1 MEFLITAIII
11 GFGTG
16 FHCLGMCGPIA
27 FALPV
32 DRSNKIRGTF
42 QNITYQ
48 FGRLITYSFLGII
61 FGTLGKGL
69 SLASSQQYL
78 SIATGVM
85 MIVII
90 LWPTNKLGSIGVT
103 SFIYKRVGKI
113 KSKLGELLKKRD
125 TKTLFAIGLLN
136 GALPCGPVYAALIA
150 AIATGTA
157 LKGALFM
164 FVFGL
169 GTVPF
174 MFAATFIGNFMSLA
188 FRNKIQ
194 KVIPAVVVIIGLLFI
209 LRGLGLG
216 IHMISPPEKK
226 LHIHQ
231 NQTEMKH
238 EGIDKSSGSK

>member
-1 MEFLITAIII
+1 MDFLITAIII
-11 GFGTG
+11 GLGTG

-32 DRSNKIRGTF
+32 DRTNKFRGAF

-48 FGRLITYSFLGII
+48 FGRLITYSFMGLV

-90 LWPTNKLGSIGVT
+90 LWPTDKFGSIGVT
-103 SFIYKRVGKI
+103 SFIYNKVGKI
-113 KSKLGELLKKRD
+113 KSKLGSLLKKRD
-125 TKTLFAIGLLN
+125 TKTLFGIGLLN

-174 MFAATFIGNFMSLA
+174 MFTATFIGNFMSLS
-188 FRNKIQ
+188 FRNRIQ
-194 KVIPAVVVIIGLLFI
+194 KVIPAIVVIIGILFI

-216 IHMISPPEKK
+216 IHMISPPDKK
-226 LHIHQ
+226 LHIQ
-231 NQTEMKH
+231 ENQTEMKC
-238 EGIDKSSGSK
+238 GGMSKCGG

>member
-1 MEFLITAIII
+1 MDFLVTALII
-11 GFGTG
+11 GLGTG

-32 DRSNKIRGTF
+32 DRSNKLRGTL
-42 QNITYQ
+42 QNLTYQ
-48 FGRLITYSFLGII
+48 FGRLITYSFLGLI

-78 SIATGVM
+78 SVATGVI
-85 MIVII
+85 MIVVI
-90 LWPTNKLGSIGVT
+90 LWPTDKFGSIGVT
-103 SFIYKRVGKI
+103 SFVYKKVGKV
-113 KSKLGELLKKRD
+113 KAKLGSLLKKRD

-150 AIATGTA
+150 AIAAGTA

-194 KVIPAVVVIIGLLFI
+194 KGVPILVVIIGILFI

-216 IHMISPPEKK
+216 IHMISPTEKK
-226 LHIHQ
+226 LHIQQ
-231 NQTEMKH
+231 NQTEMKC
-238 EGIDKSSGSK
+238 GGMTKCGGK